1 MHTPTQTNMMWI
13 SHCGDG
19 GRGTTIEILSAIREP
34 PAASRN
40 RRRPTPG
47 LPLGKV
53 EYKRC
58 KRNPSYIKIPSHPP
72 GAKTRRSK
80 QITTL

>member
-1 MHTPTQTNMMWI
+1 MHTPTKTNKMWI

-47 LPLGKV
+47 LPFGKV

-58 KRNPSYIKIPSHPP
+58 KRNPS
-72 GAKTRRSK
+72 
-80 QITTL
+80 

>member
-1 MHTPTQTNMMWI
+1 MHTPTKTNIIWI
-13 SHCGDG
+13 SHCGEG

-40 RRRPTPG
+40 KRRPTPG
-47 LPLGKV
+47 LPFGNV

-58 KRNPSYIKIPSHPP
+58 KRNPSHIKIPSDSQL
-72 GAKTRRSK
+72 AKTRRSK